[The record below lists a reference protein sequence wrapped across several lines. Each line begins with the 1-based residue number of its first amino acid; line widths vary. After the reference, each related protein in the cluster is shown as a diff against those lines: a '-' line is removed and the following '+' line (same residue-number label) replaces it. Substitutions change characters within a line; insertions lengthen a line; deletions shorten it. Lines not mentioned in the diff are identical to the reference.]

1 MPNFSQEE
9 VLSLLLNL
17 AARTKYENFFNK
29 LKVKLMIV
37 EAKRDA
43 IDNTLLG
50 LQICEEPHKYENQ
63 IMKT

>member
-1 MPNFSQEE
+1 
-9 VLSLLLNL
+9 
-17 AARTKYENFFNK
+17 
-29 LKVKLMIV
+29 MIV

-50 LQICEEPHKYENQ
+50 FQIYEEPHKYENQ